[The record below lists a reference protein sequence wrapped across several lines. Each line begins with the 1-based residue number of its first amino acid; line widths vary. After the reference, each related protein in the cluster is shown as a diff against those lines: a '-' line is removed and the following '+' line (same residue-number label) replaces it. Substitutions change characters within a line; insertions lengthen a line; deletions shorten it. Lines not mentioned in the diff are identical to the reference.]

1 MKQWVEN
8 ENYIYVKRT
17 KKLEI
22 KFGVLGVLVKEIKIK
37 CRVSVSDYFYDLIP
51 ITWKIIKIPS

>member
-1 MKQWVEN
+1 MEN

-51 ITWKIIKIPS
+51 ITWKIIEIPS